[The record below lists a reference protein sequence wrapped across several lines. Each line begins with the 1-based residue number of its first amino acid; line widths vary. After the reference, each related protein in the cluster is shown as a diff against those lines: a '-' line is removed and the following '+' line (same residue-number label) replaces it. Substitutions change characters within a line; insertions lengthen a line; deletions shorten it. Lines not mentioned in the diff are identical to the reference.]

1 MLGIGINEVTPE
13 DAQVAGLRSITGVK
27 VSGYSGEDSPAQR
40 AGLEPGDIITK
51 VDGKPVDRVSAL
63 QRAVRAH
70 GNAVEY
76 VPIALI
82 LLGLAEGMGMPG
94 WLLHLA
100 GLALT
105 VGRGLHGWYFLTEAT
120 RLNVRVAGMLLTVA
134 VIALLSVGLVFHA
147 LARLL

>member
-1 MLGIGINEVTPE
+1 MALPVT
-13 DAQVAGLRSITGVK
+13 ALYAGLMGLWLLALAFAVMSERRRHDVSVGDAGVP
-27 VSGYSGEDSPAQR
+27 S
-40 AGLEPGDIITK
+40 
-51 VDGKPVDRVSAL
+51 L

-105 VGRGLHGWYFLTEAT
+105 VGRGLHGWYFLAGAT